1 GYLGCG
7 NGLCRL
13 VNIGEYSVTC
23 ALHSRQYPNPVF
35 ESWAA
40 KPGKAGPVRFIK
52 GSLEDEGAGD
62 FVNRLRHV
70 VHVLFAF
77 DDARSG
83 DERDR
88 SAAAEDDALS
98 TRCSHF
104 NRIWGIHGAI
114 IVRIKNRSVHR

>member
-1 GYLGCG
+1 DILRRRELPFLDFHLASGSARLQKQVCLPAEKRWNLHNIGYLGCG

-62 FVNRLRHV
+62 FV
-70 VHVLFAF
+70 
-77 DDARSG
+77 
-83 DERDR
+83 
-88 SAAAEDDALS
+88 
-98 TRCSHF
+98 
-104 NRIWGIHGAI
+104 
-114 IVRIKNRSVHR
+114 